1 MSHQNP
7 QLRIVNLFPLSV
19 EYISDETDLD
29 EPVDNLLWIVD
40 REFYEGELK
49 ESTFKLAWLL
59 HDAVE
64 KGKQ

>member
-7 QLRIVNLFPLSV
+7 QLRIVNLFPLFV

-29 EPVDNLLWIVD
+29 EPKENMLWIAD
-40 REFYEGELK
+40 QEFYGGK
-49 ESTFKLAWLL
+49 ISGSTFGLAWRL
-59 HDAVE
+59 HDAVK